1 MPDRALCQLWLRE
14 DRIRG
19 RVWRSSKLR
28 PQVITLNGV
37 VVIEEIVVIFSRLK
51 VMLLSVQIFSC
62 CHGIQ
67 WRQMGCIY
75 SYLQY
80 EL

>member
-1 MPDRALCQLWLRE
+1 MVFA
-14 DRIRG
+14 
-19 RVWRSSKLR
+19 
-28 PQVITLNGV
+28 
-37 VVIEEIVVIFSRLK
+37 VIEGIAVIFSRVK

-67 WRQMGCIY
+67 RRQMGCVY
-75 SYLQY
+75 FYLQY